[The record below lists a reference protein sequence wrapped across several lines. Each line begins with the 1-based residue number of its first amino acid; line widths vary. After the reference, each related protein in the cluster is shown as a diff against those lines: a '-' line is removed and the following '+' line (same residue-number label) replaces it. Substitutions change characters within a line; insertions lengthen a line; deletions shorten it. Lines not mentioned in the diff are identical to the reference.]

1 MKKPFQ
7 KRNTR
12 HKPLDKENQM
22 YLDNLPNRTKEE
34 LKSEFYRLRNVN
46 KPSYWDLMNW
56 MAVYSEMSYRGIKP

>member
-1 MKKPFQ
+1 
-7 KRNTR
+7 
-12 HKPLDKENQM
+12 M